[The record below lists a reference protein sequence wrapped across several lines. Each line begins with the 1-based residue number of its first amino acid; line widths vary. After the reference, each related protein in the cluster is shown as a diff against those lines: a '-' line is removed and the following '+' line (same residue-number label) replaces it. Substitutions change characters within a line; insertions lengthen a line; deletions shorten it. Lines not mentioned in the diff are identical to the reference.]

1 MRVATA
7 PVGAVFA
14 DMLSPLTQAQA
25 IALSDYTIPGT
36 RTGLTGVSRYLEN
49 LSAQELAWV
58 LSAGLAVML
67 VGESR
72 PNGWLPSAGL
82 GAADGMRE
90 LRLARALGA
99 DLPGMTIGCDL
110 EGMSGGP
117 QETIDYSKAWC
128 GVIQPAHLIA
138 MGYNGSGVP
147 LTPQGLYQLPF
158 TRYWKSLSNVGPVAN
173 VDYCMLQL
181 YPTLTLTLPTGM
193 LDVDLDVVQE
203 DKLSRL
209 PTMLV
214 A

>member
-1 MRVATA
+1 MRVM
-7 PVGAVFA
+7 PVPTGAVGA
-14 DMLSPLTQAQA
+14 DMLTPLSQAQI
-25 IALSDYTIPGT
+25 IALADYTIPGT
-36 RTGLTGVSRYLEN
+36 RTGFTFLSRYTEN
-49 LSAQELAWV
+49 LSLQEISNILA
-58 LSAGLAVML
+58 SGLGLML

-181 YPTLTLTLPTGM
+181 YPTLTLTLPTGL
-193 LDVDLDVVQE
+193 LDVDLDCVQE